1 MKTIFVVGQE
11 WSFRALLRA
20 QLREEGYRALG
31 LATLGEAAEALV
43 SSPAP
48 ALLVFDT
55 AGAAPGE
62 IQRQLPA
69 LAARL
74 PVLVVAGAQE
84 EVPVRVQR
92 LLRRPLQIAGIV
104 QAVKELA
111 GAAH

>member
-11 WSFRALLRA
+11 WRFRALLRA

-31 LATLGEAAEALV
+31 LSTLEEAAEALI

-55 AGAAPGE
+55 AGAAPE
-62 IQRQLPA
+62 EVQQKLPQ

-74 PVLVVAGAQE
+74 AVLVVAGAQE
-84 EVPVRVQR
+84 EVPAPVQG
-92 LLRRPLQIAGIV
+92 LLRRPLPIGDIV
-104 QAVKELA
+104 LAVKALA
-111 GAAH
+111 GAAP